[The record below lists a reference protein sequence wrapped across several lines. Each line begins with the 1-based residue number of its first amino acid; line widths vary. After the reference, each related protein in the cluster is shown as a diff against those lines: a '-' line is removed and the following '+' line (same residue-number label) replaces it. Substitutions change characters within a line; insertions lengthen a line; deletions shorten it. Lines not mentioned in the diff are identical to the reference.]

1 MAMVMIIIH
10 LILQKIYRCWIVW
23 GYSIR
28 VVIIPSLLAFI
39 FLGPLIYFHSPIN
52 FNLWFLLAFWIMGR
66 TAPLIIVQSQLYVV
80 DWNSTLAI
88 AGLALSMTVN
98 ALVTGLIVFR
108 VFKVFQEVK
117 TSIANEQILGVTGGS
132 TLRRVIFIMIESGI
146 ALFSI
151 QLARLVVITV
161 MTTSDAANAAY
172 YLISAI
178 HEMLNVI
185 MMINHCSVI
194 LLIN

>member
-1 MAMVMIIIH
+1 MFNFFQLVLQTVKIQYHLQIIEITVFAICDVLAQFILVRTMAMVMIIIH

-88 AGLALSMTVN
+88 AGLALSKIGRAHV
-98 ALVTGLIVFR
+98 
-108 VFKVFQEVK
+108 
-117 TSIANEQILGVTGGS
+117 
-132 TLRRVIFIMIESGI
+132 
-146 ALFSI
+146 
-151 QLARLVVITV
+151 
-161 MTTSDAANAAY
+161 
-172 YLISAI
+172 
-178 HEMLNVI
+178 
-185 MMINHCSVI
+185 
-194 LLIN
+194 